1 MGAAGP
7 AAQCPPPE
15 PIPHLVT
22 GASAL
27 PDGRSKP
34 FASMKGR
41 AMSLDA
47 LKNRLPDHA
56 KDIKLNLSSLARE
69 TVLDDQKKYGVFL
82 ASAYAVGER
91 ETLNDIVSE
100 VEDKLSAEA
109 LSAAKAAASIMGM
122 NNVFYRFNHLVS
134 ASDYK
139 TMPAKLRMNV
149 IGNPGVDKADF
160 ELWSLAVSAING
172 CGMCIDAHEHEL
184 RKAGLTTE
192 QIQASVRI
200 ASVVNAIAAVIR
212 AEAALG

>member
-1 MGAAGP
+1 
-7 AAQCPPPE
+7 
-15 PIPHLVT
+15 
-22 GASAL
+22 
-27 PDGRSKP
+27 
-34 FASMKGR
+34 
-41 AMSLDA
+41 MSLDA

-192 QIQASVRI
+192 QIQAAVRI
-200 ASVVNAIAAVIR
+200 ASVVNAAAAVIR
-212 AEAALG
+212 AEAARG